1 MVEIFWNKVSQR
13 NKFQLD
19 LDDSTKYTKYNV
31 VHMPENKSITSHTK
45 NMKIWT
51 IFHILHI
58 PNGLKSKM
66 LWQIYHYSSIGARAG
81 HQRPQ
86 PLSTLDII
94 GFGIPIGAGTWQVTM
109 TVSEGGVVTLFQ
121 IITVGVKWN
130 DLTIS
135 WTLGWTLVHS
145 SSTVDVGLSGV
156 RLWGSDK

>member
-51 IFHILHI
+51 IFYIFSMD
-58 PNGLKSKM
+58 SKM

-86 PLSTLDII
+86 PLATLDII
-94 GFGIPIGAGTWQVTM
+94 GFGISICAGTWQVTM
-109 TVSEGGVVTLFQ
+109 TACEGGVVTLFQ

-135 WTLGWTLVHS
+135 WALGWTLVHS
-145 SSTVDVGLSGV
+145 SSAVNVGLSGV